1 MFPRY
6 RQHVSSCSTSTLIT
20 LITND
25 CSFLKCTSFLA
36 LVDLKLMMSS
46 ADQSAG
52 SMFERNAAKEEKS
65 SLKAATPGDEKI
77 STLEMHESHLPC
89 NVK

>member
-1 MFPRY
+1 
-6 RQHVSSCSTSTLIT
+6 
-20 LITND
+20 
-25 CSFLKCTSFLA
+25 
-36 LVDLKLMMSS
+36 MMSS

-77 STLEMHESHLPC
+77 TTLEMHESHLPC